1 MNKHLLHFWDIRHPV
16 ESIGH
21 RLCYVWK
28 WNILGPLLIVILLLH
43 FIFLPLLLLSLLLFV
58 FEVFLLPFC
67 FLAALLI
74 LILILIALLLKILEG
89 VQGTALLL
97 TAEISLKSRPSSARL
112 FCTGVMLISMDVMSI
127 ITEN

>member
-1 MNKHLLHFWDIRHPV
+1 MNKHLLHLWDIRHPV

-43 FIFLPLLLLSLLLFV
+43 FIFLLLFV

-127 ITEN
+127 ISEN